1 MTRLPDENYVFAK
14 DPTNRGRFS
23 MLLTYLIKS
32 MIKNQALWGWSVL
45 FMAFWLFLGAYVF
58 TQSVGTESDW
68 AIYTSSWFAI
78 IGLIAGSV
86 IATPI
91 SFSTYFASPSLAYGF
106 RYTNLKPSSYLSSL
120 MLSTA
125 IMSVIVGSIIS
136 VLTIVLFSARSGF
149 TIYPSAPWTVIGIFF
164 LSGTFMLLLSVTLVV
179 FVNNYLGLKNVSFIA
194 FVPQLLSYIFGLSQ
208 VGIPLPSFLVYAT
221 PFSDIARLLYLGW
234 HGSPSPM
241 NFVSDSGGF
250 ANSYGLLAFLILWI
264 GILFLTSIALLKRI
278 RSTFMEEAR
287 QV

>member
-1 MTRLPDENYVFAK
+1 
-14 DPTNRGRFS
+14 
-23 MLLTYLIKS
+23 MLLTYFLKS
-32 MIKNQALWGWSVL
+32 MIKNRSLWGWSVL
-45 FMAFWLFLGAYVF
+45 FMVFWLFLGAYVF
-58 TQSVGTESDW
+58 TQSVGAESEW
-68 AIYTSSWFAI
+68 SVYTSSWFAI

-106 RYTNLKPSSYLSSL
+106 RYTKLKPSSYLFSVVI
-120 MLSTA
+120 STA
-125 IMSVIVGSIIS
+125 IISVIVGSIIS

-164 LSGTFMLLLSVTLVV
+164 LSGIFMLLLSVTLVV
-179 FVNNYLGLKNVSFIA
+179 FVNNYLGLKNVNFIA

-208 VGIPLPSFLVYAT
+208 IGIQLPSFLVYAA

-234 HGSPSPM
+234 QGSPSPM
-241 NFVSDSGGF
+241 NFVNDSGVF
-250 ANSYGLLAFLILWI
+250 SNSIELLAFLILWI
-264 GILFLTSIALLKRI
+264 MILFFTSIVLLKRI
-278 RSTFMEEAR
+278 RSTFVEEAR